1 MIAEL
6 FTNNA
11 LNLVIIFGSCAA
23 LILMSFWFRR
33 GNRKRKGFLFHAVQ
47 FLIYTI
53 IISAVGSIINYVI
66 ENYKLKF
73 ITPCVIDFICT
84 SLIAV
89 ILTIKLFLLI
99 NQFEK
104 QQIKKGRDI
113 TSARIMSRIIKITII
128 VVLVL
133 LYGEHFG
140 MSLSGLLTFGGI
152 GGLAVGM
159 AGKDILSNFFSGIM
173 LYFDRPFSIGDWIRS
188 PDRNIEGTVAEI
200 GWRITK
206 IKTFDNR
213 PLYVPNSLFSSISV
227 ENPGRMT
234 NRRIT
239 TTIGLRYE
247 DAAKVGVIV
256 EAVREMLKNHPAID
270 QRQTLLVY
278 FNQFADSSLNIMVYC
293 FTKTTVWAEW
303 LAAQQDVYLKIIDI
317 VQSHGADFAFP
328 SQTLYMD
335 NITPPDQWS
344 LNQTSLA
351 LSTRVTPV
359 LITSMLHNI
368 HSPTVRHIFRVING
382 ITFQPRLD

>member
-1 MIAEL
+1 D
-6 FTNNA
+6 
-11 LNLVIIFGSCAA
+11 
-23 LILMSFWFRR
+23 R
-33 GNRKRKGFLFHAVQ
+33 NRSHWSTSKTPS
-47 FLIYTI
+47 YTK
-53 IISAVGSIINYVI
+53 SVSWQHHRIINYVI

-73 ITPCVIDFICT
+73 ITPGVIDFICT

-206 IKTFDNR
+206 ITTFDNR

-335 NITPPDQWS
+335 NITPPEQG
-344 LNQTSLA
+344 
-351 LSTRVTPV
+351 R
-359 LITSMLHNI
+359 
-368 HSPTVRHIFRVING
+368 
-382 ITFQPRLD
+382 

>member
-73 ITPCVIDFICT
+73 ITPGVIDFICT

-173 LYFDRPFSIGDWIRS
+173 LYFDRPFSIGDWIDLQNGRIDGVFGDTAVVTEWLKDN
-188 PDRNIEGTVAEI
+188 PKLAAVGDKVTDKDYFGT
-200 GWRITK
+200 
-206 IKTFDNR
+206 
-213 PLYVPNSLFSSISV
+213 
-227 ENPGRMT
+227 
-234 NRRIT
+234 
-239 TTIGLRYE
+239 GL
-247 DAAKVGVIV
+247 GI
-256 EAVREMLKNHPAID
+256 AVRQGNTELQQK
-270 QRQTLLVY
+270 
-278 FNQFADSSLNIMVYC
+278 LN
-293 FTKTTVWAEW
+293 T
-303 LAAQQDVYLKIIDI
+303 
-317 VQSHGADFAFP
+317 
-328 SQTLYMD
+328 
-335 NITPPDQWS
+335 
-344 LNQTSLA
+344 A
-351 LSTRVTPV
+351 LEKVKKDGTYET
-359 LITSMLHNI
+359 IYNKW
-368 HSPTVRHIFRVING
+368 
-382 ITFQPRLD
+382 FQK